1 MKSIARAIFV
11 VTLAPLLT
19 LAPGTSQAAD
29 GPFAAFAGS
38 WSGAGTIEVR
48 DGSRERIRC
57 RGGNTESGNSLK
69 LGLKCASDSYRFEL
83 TGDIAYDG
91 GNISGSWGETT
102 RGVYGSLSGRM
113 SRGSIQATAHSA
125 GVNASLSITSSGG
138 RQNVSIR
145 SPGSE
150 VSEVSISMGRGGR

>member
-1 MKSIARAIFV
+1 MKRLAFGIAAIAAGLV
-11 VTLAPLLT
+11 ALPCATV
-19 LAPGTSQAAD
+19 QAA
-29 GPFAAFAGS
+29 GPFAAFAGNYT
-38 WSGAGTIEVR
+38 GTGTITVK
-48 DGSRERIRC
+48 DGGRERIRC

-102 RGVYGSLSGRM
+102 RSVYGSLSGRM